1 MSTDTFEGELRSLL
15 HDTADAEGP
24 AYVDVDPNAVVTQGR
39 RVVRRRR
46 MAAGAGVAA
55 ATLVLGAGAWAV
67 LDQGSRR
74 QGWSP
79 CRRPRSASA
88 GPPTSISTRAPSRVE
103 GNPRVAVATP
113 CASTGPP
120 GRVTASR
127 HLCDRRRR
135 GFEVPIGHRSPAGEP
150 TGRDLGDPLPRPRSS
165 SSASCR
171 WPTS

>member
-46 MAAGAGVAA
+46 MAAGAGIAA

-74 QGWSP
+74 AVEP
-79 CRRPRSASA
+79 VPATRS
-88 GPPTSISTRAPSRVE
+88 
-103 GNPRVAVATP
+103 
-113 CASTGPP
+113 
-120 GRVTASR
+120 
-127 HLCDRRRR
+127 
-135 GFEVPIGHRSPAGEP
+135 
-150 TGRDLGDPLPRPRSS
+150 
-165 SSASCR
+165 
-171 WPTS
+171 